1 MFPVKKLSFTL
12 NVGCAIS
19 SLELFCFGFRQITL
33 ASIVN
38 CRRVS
43 NFIDDGEKNMIEY
56 VLYTRVPH
64 VLVYNVLRGF
74 IEKPFVCRNKD
85 NRIRLQLLDPIKT
98 DSLNINMD

>member
-1 MFPVKKLSFTL
+1 MFLVKKLSFTL

-19 SLELFCFGFRQITL
+19 SLELFCFGFRQITP

-43 NFIDDGEKNMIEY
+43 NFIDDGEKNMTEY

-64 VLVYNVLRGF
+64 MLECVYNATHPNAVIHKGAPR
-74 IEKPFVCRNKD
+74 
-85 NRIRLQLLDPIKT
+85 T
-98 DSLNINMD
+98 HSSLSLALAQTH

>member
-43 NFIDDGEKNMIEY
+43 NFIDDGEKNMTEY

-64 VLVYNVLRGF
+64 MLVCVYNVS
-74 IEKPFVCRNKD
+74 VCIGPLNPHC
-85 NRIRLQLLDPIKT
+85 IRK
-98 DSLNINMD
+98 